1 MVKLLNKIECKYQT
15 NLNFAQIMGARLC
28 ICKDRKVFSSKTCIR
43 LHCDRISFFGS
54 KQYSLKVENIQI
66 TWEYHFSLFKICQVL
81 SYISLGLLVMQTLYI
96 INFFLF
102 LIGQYLIDRLE
113 SILKLFQS
121 FSNTLLH
128 PKNIFYNVH
137 TFWIGLLDNDWAH

>member
-1 MVKLLNKIECKYQT
+1 
-15 NLNFAQIMGARLC
+15 
-28 ICKDRKVFSSKTCIR
+28 
-43 LHCDRISFFGS
+43 
-54 KQYSLKVENIQI
+54 
-66 TWEYHFSLFKICQVL
+66 
-81 SYISLGLLVMQTLYI
+81 MQTLYI

-102 LIGQYLIDRLE
+102 LIDQYLIDRLE

-128 PKNIFYNVH
+128 PKIFYNVH

>member
-1 MVKLLNKIECKYQT
+1 
-15 NLNFAQIMGARLC
+15 
-28 ICKDRKVFSSKTCIR
+28 
-43 LHCDRISFFGS
+43 
-54 KQYSLKVENIQI
+54 
-66 TWEYHFSLFKICQVL
+66 
-81 SYISLGLLVMQTLYI
+81 MQTLYI
-96 INFFLF
+96 INFFFF
-102 LIGQYLIDRLE
+102 LIDQYLIDRLE